1 VYAKNFYSFC
11 TIIDQT
17 NILKN
22 LQLEVSSCYFEDIQ
36 DGIKMILN
44 PASNVCLKI
53 DKLKLELDLLDV
65 EAGSHGINI
74 QGKVKFIFSEKVI
87 TGGYQL
93 LGVIVELE

>member
-1 VYAKNFYSFC
+1 MYAKNFYSFC

-22 LQLEVSSCYFEDIQ
+22 VQLEISSCYFEDIQ

-53 DKLKLELDLLDV
+53 DRLKLELDLLDV

-74 QGKVKFIFSEKVI
+74 QGKLKLIFSKKVI
-87 TGGYQL
+87 KRHSMTTHTT
-93 LGVIVELE
+93 

>member
-1 VYAKNFYSFC
+1 MYAKNFYSFC

-22 LQLEVSSCYFEDIQ
+22 VKLEISSCYFEDIQ

-53 DKLKLELDLLDV
+53 DKLKLELDLLDI

-74 QGKVKFIFSEKVI
+74 QGKVTFIFSEKDTSFWV
-87 TGGYQL
+87 
-93 LGVIVELE
+93 